1 MNIAL
6 PINMASIPIGF
17 LFAEPEITDGTES
30 G

>member
-6 PINMASIPIGF
+6 PINMASLLHDF
-17 LFAEPEITDGTES
+17 LFAEPESNDGTEA